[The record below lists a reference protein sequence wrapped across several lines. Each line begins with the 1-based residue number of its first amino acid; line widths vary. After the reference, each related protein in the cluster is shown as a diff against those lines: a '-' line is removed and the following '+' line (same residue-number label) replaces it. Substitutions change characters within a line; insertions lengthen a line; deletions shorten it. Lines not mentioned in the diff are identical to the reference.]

1 MITSLRELPASV
13 WMRVLYWTAIVLIVS
28 TAVSIIV
35 TKIIME
41 SLGNGL
47 SEAGLAAAMALP
59 ILIGGPMSLIHL
71 LRLAQLR
78 LANQKLQVLAS
89 TDWLTSCLNRRAFT
103 NQVNGQLRTSGAF
116 LVIDAD
122 HFKIINDR
130 FGHDRGDEALQI
142 MAATIRANVRDN
154 DIVGRMGGEEFG
166 VFLQGANLDT
176 ARLVAERIR
185 AAIQAVHFAPDGQP
199 LRLSVS
205 VGGAF
210 FDGEISFTELFR
222 IADQRL
228 YRVKQAGRNRTD
240 IAHAL
245 DHTAAGM
252 VATALAS

>member
-1 MITSLRELPASV
+1 MITGLRELPGAVWVRVMFWTTVIVIASIAISV
-13 WMRVLYWTAIVLIVS
+13 AVTSLLVGRVIS
-28 TAVSIIV
+28 
-35 TKIIME
+35 
-41 SLGNGL
+41 G
-47 SEAGLAAAMALP
+47 AGLTAAMFLP
-59 ILIGGPMSLIHL
+59 AVIGGPMTLLHL
-71 LRLAQLR
+71 FRVSQLR

-103 NQVNGQLRTSGAF
+103 TQVNGQLQTAGAF

-130 FGHDRGDEALQI
+130 YGHDRGDEALRI
-142 MAATIRANVRDN
+142 MAATIKASVRDN

-166 VFLQGANLDT
+166 VFLQDANLDT
-176 ARLVAERIR
+176 ACLVAERIR
-185 AAIQAVHFAPDGQP
+185 TAIQAVHFAPDGQP